1 MTQHDIIRAWKDPAY
16 RETLTSE
23 QRAQVPD
30 HPAGL
35 LELSDSELGD
45 ASGGLSW
52 WTTIIETVT
61 ESLRQFTAADCCDFF
76 PKSVGPK
83 APQCPAKLKRRT

>member
-1 MTQHDIIRAWKDPAY
+1 MTQKDIIRAWKDPAY

-23 QRAQVPD
+23 QRAQLPA

-35 LELSDSELGD
+35 VELSDSELGE

-52 WTTIIETVT
+52 WTTIISTVT
-61 ESLRQFTAADCCDFF
+61 ESLKQFTASDCCDFF
-76 PKSVGPK
+76 PKTVGPK
-83 APQCPAKLKRRT
+83 CPTKAKR